1 MFPGIVPKSLLSA
14 LLLVATLPAPAQDWE
29 AKLREYLSVSPEMA
43 EALEWETECRAA
55 FLMGAGEDRPVV
67 PYRELVVDW
76 AREVS
81 RGNSELV
88 EWSHS
93 LVMATRRRA
102 REIMKLL
109 QDSSDSEKP
118 EGRKRIKDTYMLE
131 CEIRGIK
138 FLSDSG

>member
-1 MFPGIVPKSLLSA
+1 MVSNVPKSLVSV
-14 LLLVATLPAPAQDWE
+14 LLLVAVFPAPAQDWE

-43 EALEWETECRAA
+43 EALEWEAECRAA
-55 FLMGAGEDRPVV
+55 FYIGAGEERPVV
-67 PYRELVVDW
+67 PYRGLVIDW

-93 LVMATRRRA
+93 LVLAARRRA
-102 REIMKLL
+102 REIMELL
-109 QDSSDSEKP
+109 QESPDTEKP
-118 EGRKRIKDTYMLE
+118 EVRKRIKDAYMLE

-138 FLSDSG
+138 FLSESG